1 MWVIT
6 VYSEKNNTTM
16 FEFAE
21 EKEAREAFDK
31 IKDYKILSEVVY
43 LSDYCSTLVTT

>member
-1 MWVIT
+1 
-6 VYSEKNNTTM
+6 M
-16 FEFAE
+16 FEFAQ